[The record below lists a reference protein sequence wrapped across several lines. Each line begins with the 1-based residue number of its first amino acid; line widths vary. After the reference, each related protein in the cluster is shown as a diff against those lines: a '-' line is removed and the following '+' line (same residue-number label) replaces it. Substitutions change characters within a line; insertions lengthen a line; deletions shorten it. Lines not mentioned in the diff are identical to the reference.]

1 MEEILDRDTFAR
13 RQAEMTANWYE
24 GVKRR
29 EGDVDAYIAGRQIAY
44 LDRWQEAGRFIPDG
58 SRILDVGAGNLYG
71 TLFEYFKRKRL
82 DYHYLDVDES
92 AVVGSAALG
101 ARYGFAANKFA
112 QGFNDQF
119 AFADGSFDA
128 VFSSHCIEH
137 SFDLAKTFSEL
148 NRILKTDGNLLMAV
162 PFGWE
167 PNPEHPYFLGPD
179 HWIALVEDHGFSVRV
194 AQIGREY
201 PESGYDYFIAARKV
215 QSATGPKRIEPGSYR
230 KDNYQF
236 IPSDSAS
243 IRCTGNVTR
252 TPDGAAAHMKG
263 KDWTV
268 TITLPA
274 SATEVLPV
282 LVKHNWSGTVQ
293 IASHESNSWHDLFA
307 WFPYVQPVRHA
318 LRRRAA
324 GSQQIVMKPTGK
336 NDASWST
343 EAVLHGVM
351 YR

>member
-1 MEEILDRDTFAR
+1 MDQSLDRDTFAR

-29 EGDVDAYIAGRQIAY
+29 EGDVDAYIARRQSAY

-58 SRILDVGAGNLYG
+58 SRVLDVGAGNLYG

-92 AVVGSAALG
+92 AVVGSAELG
-101 ARYGFAANKFA
+101 ARYGFAPDKFA

-119 AFADGSFDA
+119 HFDNGTFDA

-137 SFDLAKTFSEL
+137 SFDLAKTFTEL
-148 NRILKTDGNLLMAV
+148 NRILKPAGNLLMAV

-167 PNPEHPYFLGPD
+167 SNPEHPYFLGPD
-179 HWIALVEDHGFSVRV
+179 HWVALIEDHGFTVRV

-201 PESGYDYFIAARKV
+201 PESGYDYFIAARKE
-215 QSATGPKRIEPGSYR
+215 QPATGPKRLAPADYR
-230 KDNYQF
+230 KDNYRF
-236 IPSDSAS
+236 IPSDDTN
-243 IRCTGNVTR
+243 IRITGQVAR

-268 TITLPA
+268 TISLPPSA
-274 SATEVLPV
+274 SEVLPV

-293 IASHESNSWHDLFA
+293 IASLESTSWHDLFA

-318 LRRRAA
+318 LRRRTV
-324 GSQQIVMKPTGK
+324 GNHQIVIKPTGK
-336 NDASWST
+336 NEASWST
-343 EAVLHGVM
+343 EAVLYGVM